1 MQSKYRDN
9 YNALLHL
16 PIVKR
21 LYEKNRLLKKEN
33 DSLKNL
39 IYALP
44 EFRRDPPQCC
54 KKTVKKEKVE
64 VIDLTEE
71 ENITYSFTGNSTP
84 ITNMSTT
91 ARSISFTEEEE
102 EEEEEESVEAEEEE
116 EEESVEA
123 EEEEEEEEE
132 ESVEAEEEEEE
143 ESVEAEE
150 AEEESVEAEEAEEES
165 VEAEEEEESV
175 EAEEEEEDSVEAEEE
190 EESVEAEEE
199 EEEEEE
205 VFEINIKGTTY
216 YTSNEQNGVIYEVDK
231 DEDVGPEVGKF
242 KKGVPEFY
250 KK

>member
-132 ESVEAEEEEEE
+132 ESVEAEE
-143 ESVEAEE
+143 